1 MSFLIIYAFKS
12 NFTLLYLNKN
22 IFLKPTFKILKS
34 NTNTFYKNN
43 SSKRPSFKSNF
54 FNFFLSNISK
64 RYILLDVQMTFLK
77 IKRILDGLLIN
88 THARLINI
96 NK

>member
-12 NFTLLYLNKN
+12 NFNLLYLNKN
-22 IFLKPTFKILKS
+22 IFLKSTFEILKS
-34 NTNTFYKNN
+34 NTNVFYKNN
-43 SSKRPSFKSNF
+43 FSKRPSFKNNS
-54 FNFFLSNISK
+54 FNFFISNISK
-64 RYILLDVQMTFLK
+64 RYLLLDVQITFLK